1 MFKDLKELLPDNKK
15 TFVIAL
21 GLALLFTSQA
31 LGQFSSVFLK
41 ILRYTL
47 FVIAIGLYFYVA
59 FAFHRERLK
68 KKRLQEQE
76 EEIDL

>member
-1 MFKDLKELLPDNKK
+1 
-15 TFVIAL
+15 
-21 GLALLFTSQA
+21 LALLFTSQA

-68 KKRLQEQE
+68 KKRLQEK
-76 EEIDL
+76 